1 VIFAEGL
8 QQYRDLLEP
17 GSAVLLLMSAEVQGE
32 DVRARI
38 QSVEALDQAAQKLAK
53 GLRVFLRS
61 DAPIDGVARR
71 LESKGDGEV
80 SMILILEDGAT
91 EVEVRLPGRFKVSP
105 QIAGALK
112 AVPGVVEVQAM

>member
-1 VIFAEGL
+1 
-8 QQYRDLLEP
+8 
-17 GSAVLLLMSAEVQGE
+17 VQGE

-38 QSVEALDQAAQKLAK
+38 QTVEALDQAAQKLAK

-61 DAPIDGVARR
+61 DTPIEGVARR
-71 LESKGDGEV
+71 LETRGDGEV